1 MQEDANLVIVGG
13 GYIGLEVAAVGKE
26 LGLNVHVLE
35 MEDRI
40 LQRVT
45 TPTMSEYY
53 DTLHRG
59 RGCKHPHQYRGHRF

>member
-1 MQEDANLVIVGG
+1 
-13 GYIGLEVAAVGKE
+13 
-26 LGLNVHVLE
+26 

-59 RGCKHPHQYRGHRF
+59 RGVNIHTNTGVTGFSGDGKVEKCCAATPSLLLTW